1 MSAENTVRIDGSTTI
16 NTNPVTTASTPI
28 FTTPGAPPGQNFYF
42 HALVDLPGVVA
53 ANNYLSFFNPVGSG
67 KISIAYQATVLPW
80 AGGATSADASMTVTR
95 TTAASAGTLVAASA
109 VNRLVTTTPNPVT
122 EVRTGNPTV
131 TTTGTPLIGFPP
143 AITAAAAGVSSSA
156 ITVSPPGAG
165 FVMLPGQGIVF
176 SAALGDTDQ
185 RWDIQ
190 FIWAEQN
197 L

>member
-1 MSAENTVRIDGSTTI
+1 MAENVVKIDSST
-16 NTNPVTTASTPI
+16 PVNMTANTTAATPI

-53 ANNYLSFFNPVGSG
+53 ATNHLSFFNPVGSG
-67 KISIAYQATVLPW
+67 KISIAYQATILPW
-80 AGGATSADASMTVTR
+80 ATGATSADASMTVTR

-131 TTTGTPLIGFPP
+131 TTSGTALIGFPP
-143 AITAAAAGVSSSA
+143 ALTTAASGVSSGDFTA
-156 ITVSPPGAG
+156 SPPGAG

-176 SAALGDTDQ
+176 STALGDVDQ

-190 FIWAEQN
+190 FIWAEQS